1 MASAGNVVTKQ
12 SIVDD
17 FVNAVMAPE
26 QNRGRWHLYN
36 KPTYDYTIGAWDS
49 TNYSG
54 PYPVIQD
61 VLVDPNVGMANPPT
75 SQLSTEL
82 ITASN
87 IVAVLRSYAVGTTR
101 VRLVRAG
108 IYYNYTY
115 GGGTFAESVSYAHL
129 NDNYLRGEP
138 NNISGPVVNDT
149 IIATQLDNFYASL
162 RSAANTDTYGDIID
176 LRICHTSCHSAC
188 HASRGRR

>member
-1 MASAGNVVTKQ
+1 M
-12 SIVDD
+12 
-17 FVNAVMAPE
+17 
-26 QNRGRWHLYN
+26 
-36 KPTYDYTIGAWDS
+36 
-49 TNYSG
+49 
-54 PYPVIQD
+54 
-61 VLVDPNVGMANPPT
+61 
-75 SQLSTEL
+75 STEL